1 MKKKSFS
8 LVRQAVLFFL
18 VGLFS
23 VGAGATSGLASQEAE
38 LLLARGNKLY
48 LDGDY
53 GAAQRDLRQA
63 ATLDPGNPEIR
74 VLLGLSYFVTE
85 AYPEAEAEFAEAVRL
100 DPTVPRGKLY
110 LGVTAFYLG
119 KFQQAER
126 WLKEAHILNPKD
138 PLVLYYLSLI
148 ASHRQLPQEA
158 RQRFHE
164 AVALGP
170 EYQVPFQ
177 QYQRRLSRTQRY
189 SPEKPF
195 SVEFSTGIEYDDN
208 FKILPD
214 QINLPF
220 NGRYPGA
227 KGSWRVPIVLTV
239 GYRPILQD
247 QWVAGVDYSFYS
259 GNNFTIDNFNFLTN
273 RAELFARY
281 RQGEFSLQPW
291 YAIDVALKALER
303 YSLFNSAGLT
313 ASWQHSELL
322 NLDLIYQFQNRSFR
336 YRVVPAYKR
345 SGTLNEVGLFQ
356 TFLFGRR
363 AAWRLGGLFGRELTE
378 GVNWDN
384 KSFSFLTDATVTL
397 PYRLN
402 FWACFQYSRL
412 NFDNTDT
419 FAGVR
424 QHQNYYQVS
433 LQLRH
438 SLTSYLD
445 VIAGY
450 THVSQRSNIPDF
462 TYDRN
467 IYQLLLAARY

>member
-1 MKKKSFS
+1 MKRMHM
-8 LVRQAVLFFL
+8 LPVLQRVAFLLAGILL
-18 VGLFS
+18 VG
-23 VGAGATSGLASQEAE
+23 VWVTGAPASEQSE

-53 GAAQRDLRQA
+53 LGAQRDLRQA
-63 ATLDPGNPEIR
+63 ADLDPTNPEIR
-74 VLLGLSYFVTE
+74 VLLGLSYFVTQG
-85 AYPEAEAEFAEAVRL
+85 YREAEIEFAEAVRL
-100 DPTVPRGKLY
+100 DPAVPRGKLY

-119 KFQQAER
+119 KLQKAER
-126 WLKEAHILNPKD
+126 LLKEAHALNPHD

-148 ASHRQLPQEA
+148 ASQRQLPDEA
-158 RQRFHE
+158 RRRFQQ

-170 EYQVPFQ
+170 EYQGPFQ
-177 QYQRRLSRTQRY
+177 NYQRRLTRTQRY

-195 SVEFSTGIEYDDN
+195 YVGFSTGIEYDDN

-220 NGRYPGA
+220 SGRYPGS
-227 KGSWRVPIVLTV
+227 KGSWRVPIVLEA

-247 QWVAGVDYSFYS
+247 QWEAGLDYSFYS

-273 RAELFARY
+273 RAELFAKY
-281 RQGEFSLQPW
+281 RHGEFALRPW
-291 YAIDVALKALER
+291 YGIDVALKALER
-303 YSLFNSAGLT
+303 YSFTNSAGLT
-313 ASWQHSELL
+313 ASWQHSDLL
-322 NLDLIYQFQNRSFR
+322 NLDLTYQFQNRSFR
-336 YRVVPAYKR
+336 YRVVPVYNR
-345 SGTLNEVGLFQ
+345 SGYVNEVGLFQ
-356 TFLFGRR
+356 TFFFGNK
-363 AAWRLGGLFGRELTE
+363 AAWRLGGLFARELTD

-384 KSFSFLTDATVTL
+384 KSFSFLTDGTVNL
-397 PYRLN
+397 PYQLN
-402 FWACFQYSRL
+402 FWAFFQYSRY

-433 LQLRH
+433 VQLRRA
-438 SLTSYLD
+438 LTSYLD

-467 IYQLLLAARY
+467 IYQLLLYARY

>member
-1 MKKKSFS
+1 MTRHSG
-8 LVRQAVLFFL
+8 LPVLQRVFL
-18 VGLFS
+18 LLIGLLWVGM
-23 VGAGATSGLASQEAE
+23 GPTNGLASQEAE
-38 LLLARGNKLY
+38 LLLARGNKFY

-53 GAAQRDLRQA
+53 VAAQRDLRQA
-63 ATLDPGNPEIR
+63 ASLDPANPEIR

-85 AYPEAEAEFAEAVRL
+85 AYREAEVEFREAVRL

-110 LGVTAFYLG
+110 LGVSVFYLG
-119 KFQQAER
+119 KIQEAER
-126 WLKEAHILNPKD
+126 WLKEARILNPKD

-148 ASHRQLPQEA
+148 SSRRQLPEEA
-158 RQRFHE
+158 RRRFLE

-170 EYQVPFQ
+170 EYQGPFQ
-177 QYQRRLSRTQRY
+177 NYQRRLARTQRY

-195 SVEFSTGIEYDDN
+195 YVGFSTGIEYDDN

-220 NGRYPGA
+220 AGRYPGS
-227 KGSWRVPIVLTV
+227 KGSWRVPIVLEA

-247 QWVAGVDYSFYS
+247 QWEAGLDYSFYS
-259 GNNFTIDNFNFLTN
+259 GNNFTIDNFNFLVN
-273 RAELFARY
+273 RAELFAKY
-281 RQGEFSLQPW
+281 RQGEFALRPW

-322 NLDLIYQFQNRSFR
+322 NLDLTYQFQNRSFR
-336 YRVVPAYKR
+336 YPVVPVYNR
-345 SGTLNEVGLFQ
+345 SGTVNEVGLFQ
-356 TFLFGRR
+356 TFFFGNR
-363 AAWRLGGLFGRELTE
+363 AAWRLGALFGRELTD

-384 KSFSFLTDATVTL
+384 KSFSFLTDATINL
-397 PYRLN
+397 PYQLN
-402 FWACFQYSRL
+402 LWAFCQYSRL

-433 LQLRH
+433 VQLRRP
-438 SLTSYLD
+438 LTSYLD

-467 IYQLLLAARY
+467 IYQLLLFARY